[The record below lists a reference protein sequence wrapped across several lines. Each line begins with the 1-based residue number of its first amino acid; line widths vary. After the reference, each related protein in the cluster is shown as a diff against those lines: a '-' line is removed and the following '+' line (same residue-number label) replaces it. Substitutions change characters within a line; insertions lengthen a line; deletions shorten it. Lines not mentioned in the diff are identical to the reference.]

1 MKAAVTRGIR
11 DVGIEEV
18 EKPVPRRDE
27 VLIKVLSAGICGG
40 DVRVFDGTFPY
51 LNYPIINGHEFCGV
65 VEETG
70 EDATAFRKGDYVTA
84 EPIIPCGQCYACA
97 IHKPN
102 CCSNLKVLG
111 VHVNGCFAEF
121 IAVKSDRVVRLP
133 AKVPP
138 DIAFMVEPYG
148 IALHALNRLRL
159 EAQENL
165 LILGAGPIGMA
176 ALDVAK
182 SMGCRVMISDVYDK
196 RLALAERLGP
206 DTTVNPAREDI
217 GRRVHAFTGGSGFAA
232 ILEATGVPAVMQSAQ
247 EYVANGGRIC
257 IAGVTDHPVQFTGM
271 LFCNKEATI
280 VGTRN
285 SYNDFPRIIRMFAE
299 GTLHPEVLCTHRYAL
314 DQYPEAILKAAEAR
328 EDVCKVAI
336 VVASDA

>member
-1 MKAAVTRGIR
+1 
-11 DVGIEEV
+11 
-18 EKPVPRRDE
+18 
-27 VLIKVLSAGICGG
+27 
-40 DVRVFDGTFPY
+40 
-51 LNYPIINGHEFCGV
+51 LNYPIINGHEFCGI

-70 EDATAFRKGDYVTA
+70 DAVTAFQKGDYVTA
-84 EPIIPCGQCYACA
+84 EPIIPCNHCYACG

-121 IAVKSDRVVRLP
+121 IAVKCDRVVRLP
-133 AKVPP
+133 AEIPP
-138 DIAFMVEPYG
+138 IKAFIVEPYG

-159 EAQENL
+159 EPQENL

-176 ALDVAK
+176 ALDIAR
-182 SMGCRVMISDVYDK
+182 SMGSRVMISDVYEK
-196 RLALAERLGP
+196 RLALAGRLDP
-206 DTTVNPAREDI
+206 DMTVNPTREDI
-217 GRRVHAFTGGSGFAA
+217 GRCVHAFTGGNGFAA
-232 ILEATGVPAVMQSAQ
+232 ILEATGVPAVMQSTQ

-257 IAGVTDHPVQFTGM
+257 IAGVTNHPVQFTGM

-285 SYNDFPRIIRMFAE
+285 SCNEFPQIIRMFAQ
-299 GTLHPEVLCTHRYAL
+299 GTLHPEVLCTHQYTL
-314 DQYPEAILKAAEAR
+314 DQYPEAILKAAKSR

-336 VVASDA
+336 LAAADA